1 MVVLKRI
8 FWVWPSLQMSATPA
22 NMLTESLKR
31 NTEPDF
37 PVSFSLTSD
46 PQKL

>member
-1 MVVLKRI
+1 
-8 FWVWPSLQMSATPA
+8 
-22 NMLTESLKR
+22 MLTESLKR

-46 PQKL
+46 PQKLWDDSPRFVILDQLA